1 MYDSQ
6 TIVQLTALRRWVGQL
21 KCVEERSVTY
31 TVLVE
36 KPEVDCLEYLDVNG
50 RIILKWTF
58 RKWVRGF
65 RLN

>member
-6 TIVQLTALRRWVGQL
+6 NIVQLTTLRRWVGQL
-21 KCVEERSVTY
+21 KCVGERSVAY

-36 KPEVDCLEYLDVNG
+36 KPEVECLEYLDVNG

-58 RKWVRGF
+58 RK
-65 RLN
+65 